1 VPNIMDTLL
10 AILVAAVCSTIVV
23 EVVHRIIS
31 RLGRRYPLLAD
42 LAATA
47 HRPFLAVVILFA
59 VQQAVR
65 SSAGDFTGRG
75 GLLHGLVILV
85 IAAAAWLV
93 AALMLVV
100 EDVSLSK
107 WRTDVPDNMKARR
120 LHTQVVM
127 LRRVTVAAVV
137 VLTIGVVLM
146 TFPQVR
152 ALGASVLASAGIVS
166 VIAALAAQSMLANLF
181 AGLQLA
187 FSDAVRID
195 DVVVVEGEWGRIEE
209 LTLSYVVVAIWDDRR
224 LILPTSYFTTKPFQ
238 NWTRTG
244 SAVLGTAEIDVD
256 WSAPVEPLRAELR
269 RVCESSDLWDGRVC
283 VLQVTDAVGG
293 FIKLRALVS
302 AHDAGTL
309 WDLRCLVRERLVGW
323 VWEHRRE
330 SLPRFRAEMAAAN
343 GSDGASLPGQD
354 ASADARVFGGSNDG
368 EARSDAFVGPEPADR
383 PRADRPPAGEAS
395 LPVEPPHA
403 VDR

>member
-1 VPNIMDTLL
+1 MNVFDTLL
-10 AILVAAVCSTIVV
+10 AVMVAAVCAAIVV
-23 EVVHRIIS
+23 EVIHRIVS
-31 RLGRRYPLLAD
+31 RLGRRSVLLAD
-42 LAATA
+42 LARTA
-47 HRPFLAVVILFA
+47 HRPFLAVVIVYA

-65 SSAGDFTGRG
+65 STAGDFPGRSG
-75 GLLHGLVILV
+75 VLHALVILV

-93 AALMLVV
+93 AALLLVI
-100 EDVSLSK
+100 EDVSLAR
-107 WRTDVPDNMKARR
+107 WRTDVPDNMRARR

-127 LRRVTVAAVV
+127 LRRVTVAAIV
-137 VLTIGVVLM
+137 VLTLGIVLM
-146 TFPQVR
+146 TFPGVR
-152 ALGASVLASAGIVS
+152 TIGASLLASAGIIS
-166 VIAALAAQSMLANLF
+166 VVAALAAQSMLGNLF

-256 WSAPVEPLRAELR
+256 WSAPVEPLRSELR
-269 RVCESSDLWDGRVC
+269 RVCESSELWDGRVC
-283 VLQVTDAVGG
+283 VLQVTEAVGG

-302 AHDAGTL
+302 ARDAGTL

-323 VWEHRRE
+323 VWEHRQDA
-330 SLPRFRAEMAAAN
+330 LPRMRA
-343 GSDGASLPGQD
+343 DVASVPGQRPVPRD
-354 ASADARVFGGSNDG
+354 GRPDTSDDARVFGGSDDG
-368 EARSDAFVGPEPADR
+368 QARSSAFVGPEEPAVVP
-383 PRADRPPAGEAS
+383 PR
-395 LPVEPPHA
+395 
-403 VDR
+403 